1 MTASTRSISTAAP
14 APSTMTPPRQKELRI
29 NIDPRSNRA
38 YHLAA
43 PEIAGHQQLHTS
55 EESLQQPVVEQRQL
69 RHPQLCPS
77 VGTSTTTAYET
88 MMHTC
93 QQQLCINRDQRY
105 GNQGNDITVS
115 AIACINIDWRSEP
128 NDDTAAPVITVYQQ
142 RPVPAVAVH
151 QQPPAVLQ
159 PKQ

>member
-1 MTASTRSISTAAP
+1 MTAATSSISTATQ
-14 APSTMTPPRQKELRI
+14 APSTTTQSRQNELRTAT
-29 NIDPRSNRA
+29 DTLSNRG
-38 YHLAA
+38 YHPVASEKA
-43 PEIAGHQQLHTS
+43 RNQQLHTV

-128 NDDTAAPVITVYQQ
+128 NDDTAAPVMAVYQQ
-142 RPVPAVAVH
+142 RPAPAIAVH
-151 QQPPAVLQ
+151 QKPPAVLQ